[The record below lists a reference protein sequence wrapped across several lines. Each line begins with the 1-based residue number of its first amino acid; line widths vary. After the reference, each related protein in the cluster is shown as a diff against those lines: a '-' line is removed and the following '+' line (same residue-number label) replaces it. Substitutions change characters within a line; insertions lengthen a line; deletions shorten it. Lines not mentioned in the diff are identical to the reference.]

1 MLYLPLQEV
10 RDCLLRVLLSRGCP
24 QNHAETVAVEM
35 ARNSLEGVYTHG
47 VNRFSRLI
55 RNIDEGIVCM
65 DVEPV
70 PVHTFGA
77 IASMDGQMGLGVV
90 NAKIA
95 MAHALSLAK
104 THGMGMVALRNTNHW
119 MRAATYGYQACETG
133 MAAICFTNTIPN
145 MPAWGALDARLGNNP
160 LVLAIPSP
168 SGDVVLDMAA
178 SQFSYGALE
187 KARME
192 GRQMS
197 VDAGYDANGDLTR
210 DPDAV
215 LQTQRILPMG
225 YWKGAGLSI
234 LLDLFA
240 GCFSL
245 GNTTLGISRLT
256 GEEHGLSQVF
266 IALDYRKIAPEA
278 ESDAILRETL
288 AYVQGSTVAPR
299 ASEVRWPGSRL
310 AETRERNLQNGIPV
324 DERVWASILAL
335 EK

>member
-1 MLYLPLQEV
+1 MADRPI
-10 RDCLLRVLLSRGCP
+10 LLD
-24 QNHAETVAVEM
+24 
-35 ARNSLEGVYTHG
+35 YTPEQL
-47 VNRFSRLI
+47 R
-55 RNIDEGIVCM
+55 
-65 DVEPV
+65 
-70 PVHTFGA
+70 TFLT
-77 IASMDGQMGLGVV
+77 GLGQPGFRAAQIFRWLHQGVIFADMS
-90 NAKIA
+90 NLPKAFRE
-95 MAHALSLAK
+95 ALSGQAVDMPLRLQASYPSK
-104 THGMGMVALRNTNHW
+104 KDQTVKFLNACVDGNVVESVLMVALRNTNHW
-119 MRAATYGYQACETG
+119 MRAATYGYQACEVG

-245 GNTTLGISRLT
+245 GNTTLGISRLS
-256 GEEHGLSQVF
+256 GEEHAVFGGLFPFHS
-266 IALDYRKIAPEA
+266 
-278 ESDAILRETL
+278 
-288 AYVQGSTVAPR
+288 G
-299 ASEVRWPGSRL
+299 
-310 AETRERNLQNGIPV
+310 
-324 DERVWASILAL
+324 
-335 EK
+335 